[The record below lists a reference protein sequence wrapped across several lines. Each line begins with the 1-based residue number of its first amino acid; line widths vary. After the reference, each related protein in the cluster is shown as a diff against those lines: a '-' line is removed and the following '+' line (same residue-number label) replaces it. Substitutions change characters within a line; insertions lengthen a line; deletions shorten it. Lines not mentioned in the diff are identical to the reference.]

1 MTYSLDFR
9 CKVLKIRSEEKL
21 SMVETAKRFGVG
33 VTSIMRWV
41 KNPEIKK
48 KRTRAARTIN
58 MEALKKDVD
67 LYPDAYLKER
77 AERFNV
83 TYNGIWRALKRL
95 NVSYK
100 KNTSAPQGRSRK
112 TIYVLPEHC
121 NL

>member
-9 CKVLKIRSEEKL
+9 RKILKIRSEEKL
-21 SMVETAKRFGVG
+21 SMAETAKRFGVG

-41 KNPEIKK
+41 KNPEIKR
-48 KRTRAARTIN
+48 KRNSAARAID
-58 MEALKKDVD
+58 MEALKKDVE

-83 TYNGIWRALKRL
+83 THNGIWRALKRL

-100 KNTSAPQGRSRK
+100 KNASTPQGRSRK
-112 TIYVLPEHC
+112 TIYVLPEH
-121 NL
+121 

>member
-9 CKVLKIRSEEKL
+9 RKVLTIRSEEKL
-21 SMVETAKRFGVG
+21 SMAKTAKRFGVG
-33 VTSIMRWV
+33 ITSIMRWV

-48 KRTRAARTIN
+48 TRNKPARLID
-58 MEALKKDVD
+58 MEALKKDIE

-83 TYNGIWRALKRL
+83 THNGIWRALKRL

-100 KNTSAPQGRSRK
+100 KNPSAPQGRCRK
-112 TIYVLPEHC
+112 ALYVLPGH
-121 NL
+121 